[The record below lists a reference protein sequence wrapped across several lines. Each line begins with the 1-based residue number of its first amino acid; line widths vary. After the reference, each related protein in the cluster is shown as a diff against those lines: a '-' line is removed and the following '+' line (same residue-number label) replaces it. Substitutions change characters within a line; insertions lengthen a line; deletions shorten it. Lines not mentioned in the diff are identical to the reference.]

1 MKEIMISCFS
11 FVLVL
16 MMEVLHTVGL
26 ALLAYLV
33 LPNLDTLSALLLS
46 PALALVPACLLA
58 LSRFQAMQILPLF
71 CSE

>member
-1 MKEIMISCFS
+1 MNEIISCGS

-16 MMEVLHTVGL
+16 VMELLHTVGL

-58 LSRFQAMQILPLF
+58 LSRFQARKIIPLF